1 MKSRRKGGST
11 AKTIFTQVPTPERL
25 RICPHL
31 TTENFHPKTK
41 ILEKG
46 NWRPHEE
53 SNLDLRFRKPLFY
66 PLNYGDLNGFF
77 YEETDILSSRQL
89 DRFDQSEFKGSK
101 DRLEPLKVSGSEKS
115 ISSLFSSTGTLFLS
129 RGFDPK
135 TFSQ

>member
-1 MKSRRKGGST
+1 ML
-11 AKTIFTQVPTPERL
+11 INYVDLVPTKHQLP
-25 RICPHL
+25 
-31 TTENFHPKTK
+31 
-41 ILEKG
+41 
-46 NWRPHEE
+46 W
-53 SNLDLRFRKPLFY
+53 FRKPLFY